1 MKTSRSKSRRTP
13 SHYWEMI
20 LLALLFMVSLFAI
33 LNSFYEQGRMVGEL
47 EHPIESSFSSSSPS
61 SMGGLLIR
69 SSAN

>member
-1 MKTSRSKSRRTP
+1 MSHRNWQPRSEP
-13 SHYWEMI
+13 SQAWEF
-20 LLALLFMVSLFAI
+20 ALLVILVMVSLFAI
-33 LNSFYEQGRMVGEL
+33 TVSFYEQGRMVGEL